1 MKEIVFGKNQYTLQI
16 LKVLNK
22 TYGDSLHEDETDLRM
37 AKAVVKSLGSSLRLK
52 LSCYDISPKELKSL
66 RKKFLEKEFGIED
79 PLTIPKE
86 SLR

>member
-1 MKEIVFGKNQYTLQI
+1 MKEDTFGKNQYILQI

-52 LSCYDISPKELKSL
+52 LSCYDISPKELKAL
-66 RKKFLEKEFGIED
+66 RKKFLEKEFGVND
-79 PLTIPKE
+79 N
-86 SLR
+86 S